1 MRQRHQLH
9 QKTGTELN
17 ITPMIDVIFI
27 LVIFFLAT
35 TSFVKETGVEVE
47 RPSAATAER
56 QERSNI
62 LIAISENG
70 EIWMGGRL
78 LDIRSVRANVEQ
90 ALSENP
96 EGMVIITADKSS
108 KTGLLIQV
116 MDQARLAGV
125 STVSIAAIKE

>member
-1 MRQRHQLH
+1 MQQRHVLR
-9 QKTGTELN
+9 QKTGTDLN

-27 LVIFFLAT
+27 LLIFFLAT

-56 QERSNI
+56 QERGNI

-70 EIWMGGRL
+70 DIWMGGRM
-78 LDIRSVRANVEQ
+78 LDIRTVRANVEQ
-90 ALSENP
+90 ALAENP
-96 EGMVIITADKSS
+96 EAAVIITADKSS
-108 KTGLLIQV
+108 TTGLLIQV

>member
-1 MRQRHQLH
+1 MRQRHLLR
-9 QKTGTELN
+9 QKTGTDLN

-27 LVIFFLAT
+27 LLIFFLAT

-56 QERSNI
+56 QEKSNI
-62 LIAISENG
+62 LIAISQNG

-78 LDIRSVRANVEQ
+78 LDIRTVRANVEQ
-90 ALSENP
+90 ALAENP
-96 EGMVIITADKSS
+96 EGSVIITADKSS
-108 KTGLLIQV
+108 TTGLLIQV

-125 STVSIAAIKE
+125 GTVSIAALKE

>member
-1 MRQRHQLH
+1 MRQRHLLR
-9 QKTGTELN
+9 QKTGTDLN
-17 ITPMIDVIFI
+17 ITSMIDVIFI
-27 LVIFFLAT
+27 LLIFFVAT

-56 QERSNI
+56 QEKLNI

-78 LDIRSVRANVEQ
+78 LDIRTVRANVEQ
-90 ALSENP
+90 ALAENP
-96 EGMVIITADKSS
+96 ESTVIITADKSS
-108 KTGLLIQV
+108 RTGLLIQV

>member
-1 MRQRHQLH
+1 MQQRHVLR
-9 QKTGTELN
+9 QKTGTDLN

-27 LVIFFLAT
+27 LLIFFLAT

-56 QERSNI
+56 QERANI

-70 EIWMGGRL
+70 DIWMGGRM
-78 LDIRSVRANVEQ
+78 LDIRTVRANVEL
-90 ALSENP
+90 ALAENP
-96 EGMVIITADKSS
+96 EAAVIITADKSS
-108 KTGLLIQV
+108 TTGLLIQV

-125 STVSIAAIKE
+125 SSVSIAAIKE

>member
-1 MRQRHQLH
+1 MQQRHGLR

-27 LVIFFLAT
+27 LLIFFLAT

-47 RPSAATAER
+47 RPSAATAEH
-56 QERSNI
+56 QERGNI

-70 EIWMGGRL
+70 EIWMGNHM
-78 LDIRSVRANVEQ
+78 LDIRSVRANVER
-90 ALSENP
+90 ALAENP
-96 EGMVIITADKSS
+96 EGTVIITADKASR
-108 KTGLLIQV
+108 TGLLVQV

-125 STVSIAAIKE
+125 SSVSIAAIKE